1 MNTNPAVLRCGPAN
15 VPVWVRNMR
24 RLLLFTALACATT
37 LPAAAAATDDSYGRV
52 CVVPLPQVNTTAGE
66 DVFAGFATAI
76 EAKGCARG
84 DVVVLHGEF
93 GFSQTVA
100 AQFCDFTQQV
110 LAFGHTRPVTG
121 GAMVTCVY
129 AGGRRRAR

>member
-1 MNTNPAVLRCGPAN
+1 
-15 VPVWVRNMR
+15 MR

-37 LPAAAAATDDSYGRV
+37 FPAAAAAIEDNYGRV

-84 DVVVLHGEF
+84 DVLVLHGEF

-110 LAFGHTRPVTG
+110 LAFGHARPVTG